1 MKKAWDVRRYNA
13 LPAPFSE
20 ALASAPIYYT
30 YPFDTLPEIATHAP
44 YHFAIAD
51 TGRKLRARY
60 GEGLTT
66 AELERDFPGLSSLDM
81 MKIAYVWNI
90 FVAWMR
96 AVPDS
101 AWRESS
107 QVSAAQVSRLSQ
119 WRLEDEFHQ
128 SQQEVSDAGI

>member
-13 LPAPFSE
+13 HPAPFSE
-20 ALASAPIYYT
+20 ALA
-30 YPFDTLPEIATHAP
+30 
-44 YHFAIAD
+44 
-51 TGRKLRARY
+51 KLRARY
-60 GEGLTT
+60 GEGLIT

-96 AVPDS
+96 AVSDS

-107 QVSAAQVSRLSQ
+107 QVSAAQ
-119 WRLEDEFHQ
+119 
-128 SQQEVSDAGI
+128 EVSDAGI

>member
-13 LPAPFSE
+13 HPAPFSE
-20 ALASAPIYYT
+20 TLASAPIYYT

-96 AVPDS
+96 AVSDS

-107 QVSAAQVSRLSQ
+107 QVSAAQ
-119 WRLEDEFHQ
+119 
-128 SQQEVSDAGI
+128 EVSDAGI